1 MKKFKEMKI
10 GEDVTFFALVEALQ
24 KRYTPNKSAY
34 YSVTVTDGDISI
46 DARVWDVTLI
56 EKINVSIGKVY
67 YFTAHI
73 NEYMNKKQFVI
84 NSIRE
89 AEENEV
95 NMKNFVKAAP
105 IPEEQIRVGIK
116 EYIKKIENEILRK
129 LVIHIIN
136 TISREY
142 FTYPGAMSMHHAY
155 SSGLAY
161 HTYSMLRLAEKLLEI
176 YPGMNSDLLYA
187 GVLLHDIGK
196 VRELSGINSPTYTTE
211 GNLLGHIV
219 MGIQMISVAAAEL
232 KVEDS
237 EEVLTLLHLI
247 ASHHGELEFG
257 SPKEPIMM
265 EAYAL
270 HLVDLTDSKLAAI
283 SPAVVKT
290 EKGQLT
296 EPVNSLGRKGLYVPK
311 L

>member
-1 MKKFKEMKI
+1 MKKFKDMKI
-10 GEDVTFFALVEALQ
+10 GEDVNFYALVESLQ

-34 YSVTVTDGDISI
+34 YSVSISDGDSTT
-46 DARVWDVTLI
+46 DARVWDTSLV
-56 EKINVSIGKVY
+56 ENINVISGKVY
-67 YFTAHI
+67 FFTAHI
-73 NEYMNKKQFVI
+73 NEYANKKQFVI
-84 NSIRE
+84 NAIRIPSE
-89 AEENEV
+89 SEV
-95 NMKNFVKAAP
+95 DMKNFVKCAP
-105 IPEEQIRVGIK
+105 IPEEQIRTGIK
-116 EYIKKIENEILRK
+116 EYIKKIENELLRK

-136 TISREY
+136 TISKDY

-155 SSGLAY
+155 ANGLAY

-196 VRELSGINSPTYTTE
+196 VRELSGVNAPTYTTE

-232 KVEDS
+232 RVEDS

-247 ASHHGELEFG
+247 SSHHGELEFG
-257 SPKEPIMM
+257 SPKEPAMM

-290 EKGQLT
+290 NKGETT
-296 EPVNSLGRKGLYVPK
+296 EAINSLGRKGLYVPK